1 MREKKARRKATGR
14 LIDIWVF
21 GLTVVPSARTHL
33 VSGAAKK
40 GVEVVVVKLEEGQ
53 VGGVVVRGQFAHP
66 AHLLHGHRALCVC
79 CRCQVFARCC
89 VVPHPPTSAFACWG
103 GRRRWNSSG
112 VSTKVG
118 RPRGVT
124 ALLCPQTQGCSANQI
139 A

>member
-14 LIDIWVF
+14 LIDVWVF

-66 AHLLHGHRALCVC
+66 AHLLHGHRPC
-79 CRCQVFARCC
+79 
-89 VVPHPPTSAFACWG
+89 AFAVDVRFLLAAAWCPTPHLCLCLL
-103 GRRRWNSSG
+103 GRSSQMEQQRSFDEGRSASRRDC
-112 VSTKVG
+112 
-118 RPRGVT
+118 
-124 ALLCPQTQGCSANQI
+124 LLCPQTQGCSANQI